1 MPRPERTERFELRLS
16 KDEYA
21 LLQKKS
27 ADLGVSAADYLRI
40 LINGV
45 ELTVMQRKVTYDEA
59 VAQGIVAVEDAGVSF
74 ENIRLLDT
82 EPPFPAEHYKDKK
95 R

>member
-1 MPRPERTERFELRLS
+1 MPHPAKPERTERFELRLT
-16 KDEYA
+16 KNEYD
-21 LLQKKS
+21 LLMKKA

-45 ELTVMQRKVTYDEA
+45 ELTVTQRKVTYDEA
-59 VAQGIVAVEDAGVSF
+59 VAQGIVAVEDIKILNDES
-74 ENIRLLDT
+74 
-82 EPPFPAEHYKDKK
+82 PFPTTHYKDKI

>member
-27 ADLGVSAADYLRI
+27 AEIGVSSADYLRI

-59 VAQGIVAVEDAGVSF
+59 VNRGIIEVEDVPVTF
-74 ENIRLLDT
+74 EKVI
-82 EPPFPAEHYKDKK
+82 PK
-95 R
+95 

>member
-21 LLQKKS
+21 LLQKKA

-45 ELTVMQRKVTYDEA
+45 ELTVMQRRVTYDDA
-59 VAQGIVAVEDAGVSF
+59 VSKGIIAVEDANVSF
-74 ENIRLLDT
+74 ENIRLLDA